1 MNKRHSTNLI
11 SWLSQLWK
19 GILADF
25 VSDPITGSASH
36 ILCNE
41 ALVRAK
47 TPIIRRF
54 SPKLRKYIPGWF
66 ASTFSH
72 ASLGLLNEEILG
84 LTRFG
89 IEVEETPSSVNVTF
103 SSQRRLCHLLDQFE
117 NCYGF
122 RKQLDKAKEW
132 QSLLW
137 TLRRRD
143 LWSTMLNTRLWEQHF
158 FSLFQ
163 AFG

>member
-1 MNKRHSTNLI
+1 MNKIHSTNSI
-11 SWLSQLWK
+11 SWLSQLWE

-25 VSDPITGSASH
+25 VSDPITGSASN

-54 SPKLRKYIPGWF
+54 STKLSKVYPRMVCFDFQPCLIRSLEQGDSWSDKIWDRGWRD
-66 ASTFSH
+66 TGFS
-72 ASLGLLNEEILG
+72 E
-84 LTRFG
+84 
-89 IEVEETPSSVNVTF
+89 
-103 SSQRRLCHLLDQFE
+103 LCHLFDQFE

-143 LWSTMLNTRLWEQHF
+143 LWSTMLKTRLWEQHF

-163 AFG
+163 AFW